1 MNYKADL
8 FNKFNAFIANYAFEE
23 KKKIWQEHSQKFHTF
38 WQNRILNHS
47 APELNDEE
55 IDGIIRILDRN
66 GKGNRQGAESVAVV
80 WIWQGAWRR
89 LFHQLRDNNS
99 LALSLNDVFIART
112 DEERANAID
121 ELYKVNQKHKNNLT
135 GENGNGLNAL
145 LVAYDPFH
153 NLSMVSLKD
162 RKAFIDYFS
171 VPFAGNLDA
180 MSYGNR
186 MVATNQAIIAW
197 FEELGLDYDAR
208 TLSIF
213 CYSDAVQPLWKKKS
227 TETETEAQEETA
239 DFAHEEQEGSEEES
253 HHFSL
258 EKQLEDF
265 LIQNWEKTLL
275 GEKYELL
282 EENGE
287 LVSQQYKT
295 DIGRID
301 ILARDKKDGRYDVV
315 ELKLGRASDVTV
327 GQLTRY
333 MGWLEEHKCRD
344 GRSTKGIII
353 AAEYDPKIYYSTKKV
368 PDVEVFEYRLKFELV
383 PYVK

>member
-1 MNYKADL
+1 MNSKADL
-8 FNKFNAFIANYAFEE
+8 ISKFNTFIANYAIEE
-23 KKKIWQEHSQKFHTF
+23 KKKIWEEHSQKFHTF

-47 APELNDEE
+47 APELNDDE

-89 LFHQLRDNNS
+89 LFYQLRQNNR
-99 LALSLNDVFIART
+99 LARRLNDVFIART
-112 DEERANAID
+112 GEERANAID
-121 ELYKVNQKHKNNLT
+121 ELYEENQKHKNNLT

-153 NLSMVSLKD
+153 NLSMVSLRD
-162 RKAFIDYFS
+162 RKAFIEYFDI
-171 VPFAGNLDA
+171 PLAGSIDV

-186 MVATNQAIIAW
+186 MVATNQAIISW
-197 FEELGLDYDAR
+197 FKDLGLDYDAR

-227 TETETEAQEETA
+227 TETVTEPQEETA
-239 DFAHEEQEGSEEES
+239 DVADEEQEGSEEEG
-253 HHFSL
+253 HQFGL

-265 LIQNWEKTLL
+265 LIQNWEKTPL
-275 GEKYELL
+275 GKKYELL

-301 ILARDKKDGRYDVV
+301 ILARDKKDGRYVVV

-344 GRSTKGIII
+344 GKPTKGIII
-353 AAEYDPKIYYSTKKV
+353 AAEYDPKIYYSIKKV

-383 PYVK
+383 PYEK